1 MDLQSISNNFVNES
15 KRDQIAVGNT
25 LSEIEYTIEEN
36 KRNIEALCSLISDR
50 EKQIQLLN
58 DKAKNCASSFSYNE
72 LEDRLSSIEQRS
84 QSSLS
89 KIVENGSSSSE
100 IDEQSEEFSC
110 TEGSTEKSERFM
122 EDSASSFEEGS
133 ELLDKKRP
141 QFFDSDNLG
150 EVLDYLNVYYERTN
164 TKFATI
170 KKSKDFS
177 SKGM

>member
-15 KRDQIAVGNT
+15 KGDQIAVGNT
-25 LSEIEYTIEEN
+25 LSEIQYTIEES
-36 KRNIEALCSLISDR
+36 KRSIEALCSLISDK

-58 DKAKNCASSFSYNE
+58 DKAKDCSSSFSYNE
-72 LEDRLSSIEQRS
+72 TEDRLSSIEERNQNN
-84 QSSLS
+84 LPE
-89 KIVENGSSSSE
+89 IVENDSSSSE
-100 IDEQSEEFSC
+100 IDEQSEEISC
-110 TEGSTEKSERFM
+110 TEGSTEKRECFV

-170 KKSKDFS
+170 KKSKNFN

>member
-1 MDLQSISNNFVNES
+1 MDLHSISNNFVNES
-15 KRDQIAVGNT
+15 KGDQIAGGNT
-25 LSEIEYTIEEN
+25 LSEIECTIEEN

-58 DKAKNCASSFSYNE
+58 DKAKDCASSFSYTE
-72 LEDRLSSIEQRS
+72 AEDRLSSIEERS
-84 QSSLS
+84 QNSLS
-89 KIVENGSSSSE
+89 EIVENGSSSSE
-100 IDEQSEEFSC
+100 IDEQSGEISC
-110 TEGSTEKSERFM
+110 TEEPTEKHECLA
-122 EDSASSFEEGS
+122 EDSGSSSEKGS

-170 KKSKDFS
+170 KKSKNFN